1 MKDLLGLAFLIATIA
16 TTACLF
22 YAADDA
28 LRPSPPSM
36 ESMTA
41 STGEGAP
48 DFKPEH

>member
-1 MKDLLGLAFLIATIA
+1 MKADLIGLACLLATIA

-36 ESMTA
+36 ESMTVP
-41 STGEGAP
+41 TGEGAP
-48 DFKPEH
+48 NFEP